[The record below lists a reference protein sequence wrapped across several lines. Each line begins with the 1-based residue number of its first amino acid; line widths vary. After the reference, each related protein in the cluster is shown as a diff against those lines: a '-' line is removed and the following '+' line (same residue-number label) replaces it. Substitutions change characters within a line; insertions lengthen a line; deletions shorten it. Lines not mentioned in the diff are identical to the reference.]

1 MDYFACT
8 DGGINTVRKAMS
20 DQEKTYE
27 DPSFE
32 EKERKIIQ
40 LLDAKKYISARQE
53 LVAMNEADIAEVIGD
68 AEDEVGIEM
77 AIILFRML
85 PKDEAAEVFSRLSS
99 DDQTAI
105 IARITD
111 HEIKSIIKEMDFDDM
126 IDVLEELPANIV
138 DKILEKATREERK
151 LINTFLNYPDTSA
164 GSLMTPDYI
173 SLRQNWT
180 AGDALAYIKRVG
192 MDKETVYTCYV
203 KDGGRRLIGIVSLR
217 SLVTHEADTPLSDLM
232 EDDMVFVN
240 VFDDREAVSDAF
252 RKYGFLAIPV
262 VDNEKRLVGI
272 ITVDDILR
280 VVEEETTE
288 DIERMGGVIDSS
300 DKEYFDSGIFHQ
312 VRSRLP
318 WLILLM
324 VSAMFTGLVIA
335 HFEMTLAKVTS
346 LAIYLPLLMGTGG
359 NSGSQAST
367 LVIRGLAVGEIEL
380 KDAPRVLFRELRIG
394 FIVAASLSAINLC
407 KIVFLDQQPIAI
419 ALTACGAQLIIIVIA
434 KCLGGLLPLL
444 AKKVGIDPALMAAPF
459 ISSLTD
465 TFACFAYFT
474 LASFIFNI

>member
-1 MDYFACT
+1 
-8 DGGINTVRKAMS
+8 MS

-27 DPSFE
+27 EPSFE
-32 EKERKIIQ
+32 EIKDRIMQ

-53 LVAMNEADIAEVIGD
+53 LMALNEADIAEVISD

-99 DDQTAI
+99 ADQTAI
-105 IARITD
+105 IERITD
-111 HEIKSIIKEMDFDDM
+111 HEIKTIIDEMDFDDM
-126 IDVLEELPANIV
+126 IDALEELPANIV
-138 DKILEKATREERK
+138 DKILEKATKEERK
-151 LINTFLNYPDTSA
+151 LINTFLNYPDDSA

-173 SLRQNWT
+173 SLQQEWT
-180 AGDALAYIKRVG
+180 VGDALAYIKRVG
-192 MDKETVYTCYV
+192 MDKETIYTCYV
-203 KDGGRRLIGIVSLR
+203 KDKGRRLIGIVSLR
-217 SLVTHEADTPLSDLM
+217 SLVTRGEDTPIAELM
-232 EDDMVFVN
+232 ADDIVFVN
-240 VFDDREAVSDAF
+240 VFDDREGVSDMF
-252 RKYGFLAIPV
+252 RKYGFLAMPV

-272 ITVDDILR
+272 ITMDDILR

-288 DIERMGGVIDSS
+288 DIERMVGVIDRS
-300 DKEYFDSGIFHQ
+300 DKEYFDSSIMHQ

-335 HFEMTLAKVTS
+335 HFETTLAKVTS

-380 KDAPRVLFRELRIG
+380 KDAPRVLWREFRIG
-394 FIVAASLSAINLC
+394 FIVAACLSVVNLC
-407 KIVFLDQQPIAI
+407 KIIFLDQQPLAI

-434 KCLGGLLPLL
+434 KCLGGLLPLA

-465 TFACFAYFT
+465 TFACFTYFT
-474 LASFIFNI
+474 LASIIFHI